1 MKFLVFLIG
10 ILAVKVFVESFKEV
24 RKEFEP
30 ELKEW
35 FKGTKLGMW
44 YANKK
49 NGVTVLSDRQYI
61 KLLKSGKI
69 KSIEIEVE

>member
-10 ILAVKVFVESFKEV
+10 ILAVKVFVESFKEA
-24 RKEFEP
+24 RKEFGP

-44 YANKK
+44 YTNKK
-49 NGVTVLSDRQYI
+49 NGVTVLSDRQYR
-61 KLLKSGKI
+61 KLLKSGEI

>member
-49 NGVTVLSDRQYI
+49 NGVTVLSDRQYR

>member
-1 MKFLVFLIG
+1 MKFLVFLMS
-10 ILAVKVFVESFKEV
+10 ILVVKVFVESFKEV
-24 RKEFEP
+24 RKEYEP

-35 FKGTKLGMW
+35 FKNTKLGMW
-44 YANKK
+44 YTNKK
-49 NGVTVLSDRQYI
+49 NGVTVLSDRKYR